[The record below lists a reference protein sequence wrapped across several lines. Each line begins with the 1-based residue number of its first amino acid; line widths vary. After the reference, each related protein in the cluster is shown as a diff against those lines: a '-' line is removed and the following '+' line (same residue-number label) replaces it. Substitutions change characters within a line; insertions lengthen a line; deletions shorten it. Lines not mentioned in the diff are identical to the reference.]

1 MTFEE
6 IPDTHPLLS
15 GTRVRGSCDQGEK
28 KNHVDDLP
36 SILVRQI
43 RSSFLLGLGV
53 FAFVAMSIARM
64 NDAGFESNPQLHS
77 GAENKVLST
86 GLKPPHIVLVTIDD
100 LGWNDIGY
108 QSDDIPDA
116 TPVMSQL
123 ARLGVRLTQYYG
135 QEMCTPARASL
146 LSGRWPS
153 SVGFQDKQI
162 TQWSTA
168 GLPLRVTTLPQ
179 RLKEVS
185 RGQWQYVTYGFG
197 KWNLGFCNE
206 SYLPWN
212 RGFDKF
218 TGYMSQGVDYYSYQ
232 AATYTVPGDATGE
245 ERALYD
251 LLEGTHGGEWGPA
264 RQYQGNYST
273 LLYRELATGALKKH
287 AATQR
292 KAIDLRPLFL
302 WVAFHA
308 VHRDDSSTPPM
319 DILNETQQAYL
330 TMLGQLGGL
339 PPNRLHNAE
348 LLMPVDDSIR
358 AIVTDLN
365 KYNMMQDTVL
375 VIHSDNGGD
384 ACHAAGDS
392 APWGSNWPLRGRKMS
407 YFEGGVR
414 VPAFIY
420 SPRLSQSVRGTVH
433 DGLMH
438 HVDWLATFVSM
449 AKGEP
454 FEAYREGD
462 GLNMWPALNGLNG
475 ASERQ
480 ELILDLP
487 QNSSFRFEKA
497 SESATQRDLWHGVVA
512 VRKGDLKL
520 VYTASN
526 ETWFP
531 SDISTDSC
539 PRYALVSDC
548 ETNTAL
554 DASCTWEN
562 YLFNVSIAEGGDPTE
577 HRNLYFDSAYAHEL
591 HQLKAHIETYVSVMP
606 EFDDP
611 YALHSAQKEA
621 KSSAEIAFAA
631 AGDWIVPYGCEAV
644 Y

>member
-1 MTFEE
+1 MSFEE
-6 IPDTHPLLS
+6 ISDTHPLLDRK
-15 GTRVRGSCDQGEK
+15 GVRGSHDERLENNYTQECSRIPVRTIRNSLLFGLGFFAFAAMSMLRKNEVVDGLSLELEK
-28 KNHVDDLP
+28 KADDT
-36 SILVRQI
+36 IL
-43 RSSFLLGLGV
+43 SS
-53 FAFVAMSIARM
+53 
-64 NDAGFESNPQLHS
+64 DP
-77 GAENKVLST
+77 
-86 GLKPPHIVLVTIDD
+86 KPPHIVLITIDD

-108 QSDDIPDA
+108 QSNDIPDA
-116 TPVMSQL
+116 TPVMSHL
-123 ARLGVRLTQYYG
+123 ARSGIRLTQYYG

-168 GLPLRVTTLPQ
+168 GLPLRVATLPQ

-185 RGQWQYVTYGFG
+185 RGLSQYVTYGFG

-232 AATYTVPGDATGE
+232 AATYTVPGDETGE

-251 LLEGTHGGEWGPA
+251 LLEGTHGGDWGPA

-273 LLYRELATGALKKH
+273 LLYRELATGALKRH
-287 AATQR
+287 AATQH
-292 KAIDLRPLFL
+292 KASDLRPLFL

-319 DILNETQQAYL
+319 DILNVTQQAYL
-330 TMLGQLGGL
+330 TMLGQLDGL

-348 LLMPVDDSIR
+348 LLMPVDDSVR
-358 AIVTDLN
+358 AILTDLN
-365 KYNMMQDTVL
+365 KYNMMEDTIL
-375 VIHSDNGGD
+375 VVHSDNGGD

-420 SPRLSQSVRGTVH
+420 SPRLSESVQGTVH
-433 DGLMH
+433 NGMMH
-438 HVDWLATFVSM
+438 HVDWLATFVSL

-454 FEAYREGD
+454 YKSYREGD
-462 GLNMWPALNGLNG
+462 GMNMWPTLNGMEG
-475 ASERQ
+475 AAERQ

-487 QNSSFRFEKA
+487 QNDSFRFAKA

-526 ETWFP
+526 ETWFR
-531 SDISTDSC
+531 SDVSTDTC

-554 DASCTWEN
+554 TESCTWDN
-562 YLFNVSIAEGGDPTE
+562 YLFNVSTADGGDPTE
-577 HRNLYFDSAYAHEL
+577 HQNLYFDSDYAHEL
-591 HQLKAHIETYVSVMP
+591 YQLKAHIETYISAMP
-606 EFDDP
+606 VFEDP
-611 YALHSAQKEA
+611 YAAHSAQKEV
-621 KSSAEIAFAA
+621 KSSAETAFAA
-631 AGDWIVPYGCEAV
+631 AGDWVVPFGCEAI